1 MKKIFN
7 ILAAAV
13 VVAGMASCVKI
24 TQEDAFSTSPAAPE
38 LYAHN
43 DILITT
49 NTMDE
54 DVTFSWSAYRFLPEG
69 LDYTLYT
76 VYTEEP
82 IALATTKDR
91 YVKWTKADFKT
102 LLYQKVSGLPE
113 NDIFSLLFYVSVPN
127 GSAELKSANIRVSI
141 YAAGDA
147 VAPEITEVME
157 DTTLNPEDPEA
168 MVEVMSWEPARLVYG
183 ETVTYDVF
191 VSIAEA
197 AAGQAVPAAEPVLVK
212 LTEDPIEATTFS
224 TTVDKLNEAIVAAG
238 GVEAAANNV
247 VFDVVAYCASLPA
260 GIPAASASVEVTT
273 YLATFAE
280 KLYMP
285 GSYQGWDPATAPTL
299 PLSSVTKGF
308 YQGIVDLTTAD
319 GSDVQF
325 KFSPVPEWKDDFG
338 GKVEVNPA
346 GSGSFATAVGTVGV
360 SDNIVVPSGK
370 YYIELNKKL
379 NTITMVQF
387 ETLSLIGSAVGDY
400 SWGSDVDLEFDAE
413 AGQFNAVTTFKT
425 GEFKMRFNHDWTMS
439 LGGSA
444 EEGFTLSGGNIKCE
458 KDGEY
463 KIVVDANAA
472 PFVIKYLN
480 TSFPDVLYVPGS
492 HNGWDHSK
500 TILAGNGEGQ
510 YEGFASLGGEW
521 GMKFTPAPDW
531 SHGEWGHL
539 KTAPNETA
547 EDGTITVLLTSDDAG
562 NVLEGTDVTY
572 YKAVVDLTTL
582 TATFTPITSVGIIGG
597 FPDNNWSSDMYPM
610 TYDADS
616 NTWKV
621 KGVEILKNVEWKF
634 RMNGDWA
641 VNLGGSLDN
650 LVQDGGN
657 IKLAESGI
665 WDVELNIATIP
676 YTCTL
681 VKAGESEEPEMPE
694 TMFIIGSE
702 FGGWNWESDG
712 VVEMIPV
719 HSAPG
724 AFWAIRT
731 LKNGV
736 PFKFCATRA
745 WNGDF
750 HSLGENTGYTVSDG
764 NCFVAEDGIYMIYVD
779 VKNDKICIEPAKV
792 YGIGNCFG
800 GWDEKMESA
809 LFTVAD
815 GKLVGSTSGEGEIR
829 IYAGSSIATT
839 DWWTREF
846 VFFDGK
852 IAYRG
857 TGGDQDRVTVG
868 AGKRVILDF
877 DAGTAA
883 VE

>member
-24 TQEDAFSTSPAAPE
+24 TQEDAFSTAPSAPE

-69 LDYTLYT
+69 LDYTLYA

-82 IALATTKDR
+82 IALATTKER
-91 YVKWTKADFKT
+91 FVKWTKADFKT
-102 LLYQKVSGLPE
+102 LLYQKISGLPE
-113 NDIFSLLFYVSVPN
+113 NDIFSIILYVSVPN
-127 GSAELKSANIRVSI
+127 GDKQLKSANVRVSV

-157 DTTLNPEDPEA
+157 NTTLDPEDPEA
-168 MVEVMSWEPARLVYG
+168 MVEVLSWEPARLVYG

-197 AAGQAVPAAEPVLVK
+197 AAAQAVPTAEPVLVK
-212 LTEDPIEATTFS
+212 LTDAPIEATTFS

-260 GIPAASASVEVTT
+260 GIPTASASVEVTT
-273 YLATFAE
+273 YLTSFAE

-299 PLSSVTKGF
+299 PLSSVKKGF

-319 GSDVQF
+319 GSDVEF

-360 SDNIVVPSGK
+360 SDNIVVPSGR

-400 SWGSDVDLEFDAE
+400 SWGRDVDLEFDAE
-413 AGQFNAVTTFKT
+413 AGQFSAVTTFKA
-425 GEFKMRFNHDWTMS
+425 GEFKMRFNHDRTMS

-444 EEGFTLSGGNIKCE
+444 DEGFTLSGGNIECG

-472 PFVIKYLN
+472 PFAIKYLN

-500 TILAGNGEGQ
+500 TIIAGNGEGQ
-510 YEGFASLGGEW
+510 YEGFANLGGEW
-521 GMKFTPAPDW
+521 GLKFTPTPNWDN
-531 SHGEWGHL
+531 GEWGHL
-539 KTAPNETA
+539 KTTPEETA
-547 EDGTITVLLTSDDAG
+547 EDGTITVQLTSDDAG
-562 NVLEGTDVTY
+562 NVLEGTNVTY

-597 FPDNNWSSDMYPM
+597 ASRTTTGAP
-610 TYDADS
+610 TC
-616 NTWKV
+616 
-621 KGVEILKNVEWKF
+621 
-634 RMNGDWA
+634 
-641 VNLGGSLDN
+641 
-650 LVQDGGN
+650 
-657 IKLAESGI
+657 
-665 WDVELNIATIP
+665 IP
-676 YTCTL
+676 
-681 VKAGESEEPEMPE
+681 
-694 TMFIIGSE
+694 
-702 FGGWNWESDG
+702 
-712 VVEMIPV
+712 
-719 HSAPG
+719 
-724 AFWAIRT
+724 
-731 LKNGV
+731 
-736 PFKFCATRA
+736 
-745 WNGDF
+745 
-750 HSLGENTGYTVSDG
+750 
-764 NCFVAEDGIYMIYVD
+764 
-779 VKNDKICIEPAKV
+779 
-792 YGIGNCFG
+792 
-800 GWDEKMESA
+800 
-809 LFTVAD
+809 
-815 GKLVGSTSGEGEIR
+815 
-829 IYAGSSIATT
+829 
-839 DWWTREF
+839 
-846 VFFDGK
+846 
-852 IAYRG
+852 
-857 TGGDQDRVTVG
+857 
-868 AGKRVILDF
+868 
-877 DAGTAA
+877 
-883 VE
+883 